1 MTFYCYYIWCLS
13 INKCGNST
21 FSVTDANDNVN
32 NIINTVNNVN
42 GVINIITDVFQHIM
56 VVAALIISNNNGKR
70 EVKAATAIFILPLIH

>member
-1 MTFYCYYIWCLS
+1 MTFYCYYIWCSS

-21 FSVTDANDNVN
+21 FSVTDAND
-32 NIINTVNNVN
+32 NVN